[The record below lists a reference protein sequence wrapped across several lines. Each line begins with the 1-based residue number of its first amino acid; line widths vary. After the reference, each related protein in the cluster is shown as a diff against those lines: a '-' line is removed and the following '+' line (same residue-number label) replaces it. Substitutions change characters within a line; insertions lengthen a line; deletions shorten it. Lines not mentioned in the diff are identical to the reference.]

1 MDSALLSEEKTILK
15 LRTLYRRYGY
25 LPYKMNR
32 FEEYDLYVKNKNFL
46 ISDNIITFTD
56 TSGKLM
62 ALKPDVTLSIVKN
75 SKDIKG
81 YVQKVCYNEYVCRPS
96 GAGKSFREIM
106 QTGLECIGDVDA
118 YCRAEVLLLAAES
131 LKEIADTSLLSVSH
145 LGIIADVLDTMA
157 VSADVKRNL
166 IKCIQEKNLHD
177 AEKICTEAGVS
188 SEVFATLSAIMKASG
203 KPAEVFAILK
213 KVLPDNE
220 DVREF
225 EAIISL
231 LPKDLVRIDF
241 SLLND
246 MRYYNGLMFQGFI
259 EGVASAVLSGGE
271 YDLLMEKMGKKSKAL
286 GFAVYLDKLA
296 FSNAEQY
303 DVDVL
308 IVYDESADPSLVSKN
323 VRELQNAGRTVSAQK
338 MVPEMLRYRELVRLS
353 GGV

>member
-1 MDSALLSEEKTILK
+1 MDSALLSEERTILK
-15 LRTLYRRYGY
+15 LRTLYRKYGY

-46 ISDNIITFTD
+46 VSDNIITFTD

-81 YVQKVCYNEYVCRPS
+81 FVQKVCYNEYVCRPS
-96 GAGKSFREIM
+96 GAGRSFREIM
-106 QTGLECIGDVDA
+106 QAGLECIGDVDA

-131 LKEIADTSLLSVSH
+131 LKEIANTSLLSVSH
-145 LGIIADVLDTMA
+145 LGIIADVLDTMEI
-157 VSADVKRNL
+157 SSDIKRNL

-188 SEVFATLSAIMKASG
+188 SKVFVTLSAIMKASG
-203 KPAEVFAILK
+203 KPEEVFAILN
-213 KVLPDNE
+213 KVLPDNV
-220 DVREF
+220 DVKEF
-225 EAIISL
+225 ETIINL
-231 LPKDLVRIDF
+231 LPKNLVRIDF

-246 MRYYNGLMFQGFI
+246 MHYYNGIMFQGFV

-296 FSNAEQY
+296 FSNADQY

-308 IVYDESADPSLVSKN
+308 VVYDESISPSLVSEKIQS
-323 VRELQNAGRTVSAQK
+323 LQKAGKTVSAQK
-338 MVPEMLRYRELVRLS
+338 TVPEMLRYREIIRLT
-353 GGV
+353 GDN